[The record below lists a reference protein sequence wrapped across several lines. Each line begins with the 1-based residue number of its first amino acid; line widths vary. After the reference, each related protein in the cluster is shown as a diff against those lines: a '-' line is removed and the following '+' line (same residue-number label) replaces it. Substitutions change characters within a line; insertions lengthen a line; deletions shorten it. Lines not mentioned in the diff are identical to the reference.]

1 MSRYDEAK
9 KIYAAYGVDTEA
21 ALEKMKDI
29 PLSIHCWQGDDVI
42 GFDSTGALSGG
53 IQTTGNYPGRART
66 PEELMADIDKAFSLI
81 PGIKKLNLHAS
92 YAIFDGENAD
102 RDKIQPKHFAKWVE
116 FAKARGLGIDFNP
129 TYFSHPMVKDGL
141 TLTSPDETVRKFWVE
156 HGRRC
161 IEISQYFAEETGIP
175 CLMNIWIPDGFKDI
189 PADRLSPRLRYKKS
203 LDEILAVPY
212 DKSKVYISVES
223 KVFGIGVESYTA
235 GSAEFT
241 MAYTMKNGLVPL
253 MDNGHYHPTE
263 LVSDKISSLLCFN
276 EKVALHVTRGV
287 RWDSDHVILFDDETK
302 EMMREIVR
310 NDALGRVFI
319 ATDYF
324 DASINRISAW
334 VTGTR
339 NVRKALLNALLEP
352 SAAKKELQE
361 KADFTA
367 LMALAEEEKTLP
379 FGDIWNEYL
388 ERNGMSNSYINDIK
402 EYEER
407 ITAERK

>member
-1 MSRYDEAK
+1 
-9 KIYAAYGVDTEA
+9 
-21 ALEKMKDI
+21 
-29 PLSIHCWQGDDVI
+29 
-42 GFDSTGALSGG
+42 
-53 IQTTGNYPGRART
+53 
-66 PEELMADIDKAFSLI
+66 
-81 PGIKKLNLHAS
+81 
-92 YAIFDGENAD
+92 
-102 RDKIQPKHFAKWVE
+102 
-116 FAKARGLGIDFNP
+116 
-129 TYFSHPMVKDGL
+129 
-141 TLTSPDETVRKFWVE
+141 
-156 HGRRC
+156 
-161 IEISQYFAEETGIP
+161 
-175 CLMNIWIPDGFKDI
+175 
-189 PADRLSPRLRYKKS
+189 
-203 LDEILAVPY
+203 
-212 DKSKVYISVES
+212 
-223 KVFGIGVESYTA
+223 
-235 GSAEFT
+235 

-310 NDALGRVFI
+310 NDALERVFI

-352 SAAKKELQE
+352 SAAKKALQD

-367 LMALAEEEKTLP
+367 LMALSEEEKTLP